1 MHHPPYAASRLLK
14 GRYVVTGDTLLK
26 MVAIFVRLR
35 CGVPVIV
42 MGECG
47 CGKTMLL
54 SYLCAWLQ
62 VSHLCIAAPPRISA
76 NLREPPHLLA
86 AAPLRLQLQS

>member
-1 MHHPPYAASRLLK
+1 MHPDVALLMERNGVSMGSDDAKRTGETFSYTDVLSKITEVHHPPYAAARLLK

-35 CGVPVIV
+35 CGVPVIL

-54 SYLCAWLQ
+54 
-62 VSHLCIAAPPRISA
+62 R
-76 NLREPPHLLA
+76 
-86 AAPLRLQLQS
+86 